1 MGRPTSSIAI
11 EFSSESGSDCSDA
24 SDDADH
30 DRRVD
35 RDEFRAAV
43 TSLGFEW
50 VGAPVSRESFRLP
63 ATATTKRFFLTYRQT
78 VYSGLAP
85 APPTT
90 FSRAAPPGLTRLTV
104 RVVTQLRAR
113 PASYAC
119 PSASSKSEAYTAQD
133 DG

>member
-1 MGRPTSSIAI
+1 MRYFRPIMIRPCIFRHAMI
-11 EFSSESGSDCSDA
+11 
-24 SDDADH
+24 
-30 DRRVD
+30 RLY
-35 RDEFRAAV
+35 RDKG
-43 TSLGFEW
+43 T
-50 VGAPVSRESFRLP
+50 VGEHQ
-63 ATATTKRFFLTYRQT
+63 TDRQT
-78 VYSGLAP
+78 VHSGLAP